1 MGASMPEKRWK
12 RDQSVPALFAE
23 HYNTAMGELAP
34 RVAEYLRPVLG
45 NVNVSKDEQRRR
57 FWQTAP
63 GWTPEREAELLALG
77 ASREDVGLRKYP
89 WREIDAKADGRADD
103 DRAQVKWMQEM
114 ADLGPPEPDQLEAL
128 APAPEPTEQQGGVPP
143 LQPDPA
149 VGAAMPAPQ
158 MAAAPAPVPP
168 MEGAV

>member
-1 MGASMPEKRWK
+1 MPEKRWK

-57 FWQTAP
+57 FWQTAK
-63 GWTPEREAELLALG
+63 GWTPEREMELLMQG
-77 ASREDVGLRKYP
+77 ASREDVGLMKHP

-103 DRAQVKWMQEM
+103 ERAQALWAQEM
-114 ADLGPPEPDQLEAL
+114 ADLGPPEPSPLE
-128 APAPEPTEQQGGVPP
+128 
-143 LQPDPA
+143 
-149 VGAAMPAPQ
+149 Q
-158 MAAAPAPVPP
+158 MAATAVSPPSAPEGSTEPP
-168 MEGAV
+168 L